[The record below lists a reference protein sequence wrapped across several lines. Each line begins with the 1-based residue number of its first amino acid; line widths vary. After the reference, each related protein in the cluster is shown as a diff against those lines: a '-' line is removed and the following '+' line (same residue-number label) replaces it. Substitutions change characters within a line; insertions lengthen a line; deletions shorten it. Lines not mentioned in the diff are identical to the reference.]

1 MPNADWETLL
11 AEIAACERCPLHKTR
26 TNPVPG
32 KGNPAAGIMIIGE
45 APGADEDAQGL
56 PFVGRAGKLLDRLLF
71 AVDLTLDDVYIANIL
86 KCRPPANRDPETSES
101 EACIP
106 FLRRQTKLISPKVIM
121 CLGRIAAM
129 RLITPDFKITVQRGQ
144 WFERGGFHMCATFHP
159 AALLRDPGR
168 KGETLDD
175 FKSLVQK
182 ARELGVALGN
192 EG

>member
-1 MPNADWETLL
+1 MPNADWDALL

-86 KCRPPANRDPETSES
+86 KCRPPANRDPEASES

-106 FLRRQTKLISPKVIM
+106 FLRRQTKLISPKVII

-129 RLITPDFKITVQRGQ
+129 RLISPDFKITVQRGQ